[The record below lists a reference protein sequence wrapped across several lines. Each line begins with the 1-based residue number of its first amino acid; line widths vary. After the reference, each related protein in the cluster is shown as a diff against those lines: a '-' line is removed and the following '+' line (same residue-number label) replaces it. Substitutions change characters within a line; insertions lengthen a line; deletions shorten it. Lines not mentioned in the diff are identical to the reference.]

1 MMKYMQNTIT
11 LAHAVQLYAY
21 ESTAQQ
27 NMTE

>member
-1 MMKYMQNTIT
+1 MKYMHNTIT

-21 ESTAQQ
+21 ESIAQQ